1 MNVKVTTRYQ
11 ADIFFEADDEQE
23 VENTLTLQ
31 ALSPDPELADWTL
44 SPGSPA
50 SAPYVTIAGPS
61 RAWVQK
67 IANLV
72 YATLEQ
78 LGVRF
83 IK

>member
-1 MNVKVTTRYQ
+1 MNFKVATWYQ
-11 ADIFFEADDEQE
+11 VVIFFEADDEQE

-50 SAPYVTIAGPS
+50 SAPYVTIMGPS
-61 RAWVQK
+61 KAWVLR
-67 IANLV
+67 IASLV

-78 LGVRF
+78 LGVKF